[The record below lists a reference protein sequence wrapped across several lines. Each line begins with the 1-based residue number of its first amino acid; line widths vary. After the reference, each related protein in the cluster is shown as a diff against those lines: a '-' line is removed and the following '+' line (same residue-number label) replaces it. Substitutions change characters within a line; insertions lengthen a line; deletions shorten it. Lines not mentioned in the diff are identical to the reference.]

1 MTMKNLMLLA
11 GAVAL
16 ALGTAAPAVPAHAAD
31 VVLKLG
37 DDVAPASVQ
46 AQAIEK
52 FAEEVAK
59 RDVGI
64 EVQYFHGSQLGTG
77 AQQIQNVKLGIQDM
91 VNTGYEL
98 LDVFS
103 EKIKIASTPFTF
115 ADYQHFEN
123 WLKSPDFEEV
133 QQEIVEKGNQR
144 IINLGVVWKRG
155 PFRVMI
161 ASEPILTL
169 DELSQVKF
177 RVHESEVVKRF
188 WGKEGLGATVVVLPL
203 SDVYLSL
210 RQGVVDAITMPFD
223 LIVPMK
229 FTEVAKHVML
239 LRDYPQFLPIMI
251 NEAKWQ
257 SLTPEQQQALTEA
270 ADEAGRFY
278 NAEIEKNVEQW
289 RAELEASGVIFHEV
303 DRGPWVERIRERNRR
318 WEEEGYWSAG
328 LVDTIDSYRQ

>member
-1 MTMKNLMLLA
+1 MKSGLILA
-11 GAVAL
+11 GAL
-16 ALGTAAPAVPAHAAD
+16 AFSLGSGVLAGSTNAQE

-37 DDVAPASVQ
+37 DDVAPASIQ

-52 FAEEVAK
+52 FAEEVAA
-59 RDVGI
+59 RNVGLKI
-64 EVQYFHGSQLGTG
+64 EFFHGSQLGTG

-115 ADYQHFEN
+115 ADYDHFEN
-123 WLKSPDFEEV
+123 WLKSPDFEGV
-133 QQEIVEKGNQR
+133 QQEIIEKGNQR

-161 ASEPILTL
+161 ANEPILTL
-169 DELSQVKF
+169 EDLSQVKY
-177 RVHESEVVKRF
+177 RVHESEVVKKF

-223 LIVPMK
+223 LVVPMK

-251 NEAKWQ
+251 NEDKWQ
-257 SLTPEQQQALTEA
+257 SLTAEQQQALTDA
-270 ADEAGRFY
+270 SDEAGRFY
-278 NAEIEKNVEQW
+278 NSQIEQSVERW
-289 RAELEASGVIFHEV
+289 REELVAAGVEFHEV
-303 DRGPWVERIRERNRR
+303 DRAPWVERIRERNMQ
-318 WEEEGYWSAG
+318 WEAEGYWSPG
-328 LVDTIDSYRQ
+328 LVESIDTYRVN